1 MDRSRKPTDDEE
13 VAVTTLLEQDF
24 VVRKVLRKAPFTN
37 CEPMNTR
44 SIGGISEGTV
54 LNPKNSATGVS
65 GMGEASLLL
74 GLLAMGRSGKVRT
87 FAPKKSGTL
96 FGLGFLGSNLA
107 KPSLPDLFTGFVST
121 DVLATSRQKIGMSFF
136 QMLGLAQA
144 FKVFNSVVSFVMVDV
159 MDLFGRIKPFQPAFS
174 HGSVKEPLA
183 SQKQIT
189 VFGKVR
195 GVRCKLSESFPT
207 TGHSVVGVKNFVGNS
222 VKVEDCHV
230 VPFGDEGISML
241 TQIRGKLNHE

>member
-1 MDRSRKPTDDEE
+1 
-13 VAVTTLLEQDF
+13 
-24 VVRKVLRKAPFTN
+24 
-37 CEPMNTR
+37 MNTR

-74 GLLAMGRSGKVRT
+74 GFLAMGRSGKVRA
-87 FAPKKSGTL
+87 FAPKKSSTL

-107 KPSLPDLFTGFVST
+107 KPSLPDLFFGLGSANVS
-121 DVLATSRQKIGMSFF
+121 ASFF
-136 QMLGLAQA
+136 QNVGMSLFHVFKLRQA
-144 FKVFNSVVSFVMVDV
+144 FKVFNSIVSFVMVDMV
-159 MDLFGRIKPFQPAFS
+159 DLFGSVKTFHPAFS
-174 HGSVKEPLA
+174 HGSVKKPLTA
-183 SQKQIT
+183 QKQIT
-189 VFGKVR
+189 VFGDIR
-195 GVRCKLSESFPT
+195 GVGCKLSEGFPT

-241 TQIRGKLNHE
+241 TQTRGKLNHE